1 MNEPKKKRVKKF
13 LKLPMI
19 MLMQLE
25 EETKLWKKKVTG
37 NNQFLG
43 VRLGIF
49 KINERRLTYVRSFK
63 FNLTKHVAQ
72 ERSSGMF
79 E

>member
-1 MNEPKKKRVKKF
+1 MNEAKKKRVKKF
-13 LKLPMI
+13 LFLPVV

-25 EETKLWKKKVTG
+25 EETKLWKKKATG

-49 KINERRLTYVRSFK
+49 KILTNVRSFK
-63 FNLTKHVAQ
+63 FNLTEHVTQ